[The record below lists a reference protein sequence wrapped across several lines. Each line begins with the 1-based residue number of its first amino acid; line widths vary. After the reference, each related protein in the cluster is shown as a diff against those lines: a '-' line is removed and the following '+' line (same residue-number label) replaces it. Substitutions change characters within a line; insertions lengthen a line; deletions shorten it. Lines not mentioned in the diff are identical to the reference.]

1 LTDFHAREI
10 DVTTASAARL
20 YDYYLGGDHNYS
32 IDRTKADQILEACP
46 FMRDL
51 ARDNR
56 RFLRRVI
63 RFCAERGIRQFIDM
77 GSGIPT
83 APNVH
88 DIAQTVDPG
97 SRVIYVDNDLE
108 AVVTAHEMLDGNES
122 ATCIEADL
130 RQPETILENP
140 DTGRLIDFSQPTALL
155 MVALLHF
162 VDPDDEPHTLVR
174 RYLDHLPSGSYFAA
188 SHISV
193 DDATEQARNQLRAA
207 AQEYGTTSNP
217 ATIRT
222 REEFAHFFDGLDLV
236 EPGITFAADW
246 HSDGPADRSSLA
258 RPCFY
263 AAVGHKPLKGSGMSM

>member
-32 IDRTKADQILEACP
+32 VDRTAADRIMTACT

-56 RFLRRVI
+56 NFLLRAVRF
-63 RFCAERGIRQFIDM
+63 FAERGIHQFVDM

-88 DIAQTVDPG
+88 EIAQGIDPLN
-97 SRVIYVDNDLE
+97 RVVYVDNDLE
-108 AVVTAHEMLDGNES
+108 AVVTAREMLDGNEL
-122 ATCIEADL
+122 ATCVEADV
-130 RQPETILENP
+130 RQPKTIMENP
-140 DTGRLIDFSQPTALL
+140 DVQRLIDFNQPTALL
-155 MVALLHF
+155 LVAVLHF
-162 VDPDDEPHTLVR
+162 VDPNDDPHALVQG
-174 RYLDHLPSGSYFAA
+174 YLDVLPSGSYFAA

-193 DDATEQARNQLRAA
+193 DEATDEARDQLRGAA
-207 AQEYGTTSNP
+207 REYGDTSNP

-222 REEFAHFFDGLDLV
+222 RDDFTRFFDGLHLV
-236 EPGITFAADW
+236 EPGVTFAADW
-246 HSDGPADRSSLA
+246 RADGQVDLASLA

-263 AAVGHKPLKGSGMSM
+263 AAVGNKP